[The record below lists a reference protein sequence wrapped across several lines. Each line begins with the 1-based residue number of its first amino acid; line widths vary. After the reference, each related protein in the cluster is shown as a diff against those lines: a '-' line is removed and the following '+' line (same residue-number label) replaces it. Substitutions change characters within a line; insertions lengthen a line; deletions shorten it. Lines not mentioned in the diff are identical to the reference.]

1 MGDAILPSCAGC
13 GQLRGLS
20 CVAWGVAIDNPEY
33 TLCSRFA
40 GPEEEE
46 GAALGRWPQLAELAP
61 DWLHRLDPEGQ
72 ASPWVQVARRRRARP
87 GGGGTQ
93 ALTRPLPAPE
103 AASRGTNALGRGTG
117 RLADGALEE
126 APRAL
131 APLVWPQPPA
141 MPTPDRWAGALVGL
155 ALGDAMGFPAEGL
168 SPEEVLMTYGGP
180 LDMPVGRL
188 GRRHRWPAG
197 QITRHTQLALVLG
210 ESFVAAEGLQ
220 LDDFAARLVRWLP
233 RALRPGRATQEAVQ
247 ALAQGAHWS
256 HSGRPSAGI
265 SGALRGMVLA
275 LPLWQDPAALRQAAI
290 AQAWPTHRAPEVLAA
305 SAMLSAALAGA
316 LVAEARDFH
325 PRPWLA
331 HVQRAVQ
338 GMAPAA
344 EERLAL
350 VASMLEVEQSPE
362 EGMAQLRCGG
372 FALECG
378 GAALYAL
385 AMCHEDPAAALRL
398 AANAGHDA
406 AATTAI
412 VGALVGA
419 LHGTSGLPAGWVSGL
434 PHASAM
440 QELAQALWALGQ
452 PG

>member
-1 MGDAILPSCAGC
+1 M
-13 GQLRGLS
+13 
-20 CVAWGVAIDNPEY
+20 AWGVAIDTPEY
-33 TLCSRFA
+33 TLCARFA

-61 DWLHRLDPEGQ
+61 DWLHRLDPDGQ
-72 ASPWVQVARRRRARP
+72 ASPWVQVARRRRGRTSGA
-87 GGGGTQ
+87 GTQ
-93 ALTRPLPAPE
+93 ALTRPLPGIQ
-103 AASRGTNALGRGTG
+103 AANRGTNALGRGTG

-126 APRAL
+126 APKAL
-131 APLVWPQPPA
+131 APLGWPQPPA
-141 MPTPDRWAGALVGL
+141 LPLLDRWEGALVGL
-155 ALGDAMGFPAEGL
+155 ALGDAFGFPAEGL

-197 QITRHTQLALVLG
+197 QVTRHTQLSLVLG
-210 ESFVAAEGLQ
+210 ESFVAAEGLH

-233 RALRPGRATQEAVQ
+233 RALRPGKATQEAVE
-247 ALAQGAHWS
+247 ALAKGSHWS
-256 HSGRPSAGI
+256 HSGTPSAGI

-290 AQAWPTHRAPEVLAA
+290 AQCWPTHRAPEAMAA

-316 LVAEARDFH
+316 LVAEAEVFH
-325 PRPWLA
+325 PKPWLA

-344 EERLAL
+344 AERLAL
-350 VASMLEVEQSPE
+350 VASLLEVDQAPE

-378 GAALYAL
+378 GAALYAF
-385 AMCHEDPAAALRL
+385 AKCHAAPAAALRL

-406 AATTAI
+406 AATSAI

-419 LHGTSGLPAGWVSGL
+419 LHGASGLPSGWVSAL
-434 PHASAM
+434 PLSTAM
-440 QELAQALWALGQ
+440 RELAQAFWAQGQ
-452 PG
+452 GT